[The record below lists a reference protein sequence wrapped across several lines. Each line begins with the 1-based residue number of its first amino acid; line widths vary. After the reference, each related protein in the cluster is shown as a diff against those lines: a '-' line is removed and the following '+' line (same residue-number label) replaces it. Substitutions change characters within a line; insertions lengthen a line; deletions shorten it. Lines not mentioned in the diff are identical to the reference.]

1 MARKLFFLFLFSVF
15 SMSSL
20 FSMEEE
26 MLRRI
31 RLHMIIGDYL
41 SAKKEAKEAIEK
53 FPSSPKLE
61 QAYIKALAKRG
72 DEEEFI
78 SLLKK
83 FVKKHEISTI
93 DRSLFEEVAWQVLDK
108 GIHASQQHV
117 RFTALIGAYF
127 TRDVRAVK
135 YLLKMMDDSNA
146 IVRSLAVKLAC
157 DYQDAPIKEKIK
169 QLLEKEKLWLV
180 RLEILRAMGIMKIK
194 DKKDVLEKL
203 LLSDRT
209 SLEEKAYAIE
219 ALVNIYEDVEEKELK
234 TLFES
239 NRYALRCLAI
249 EIALH
254 LEKENA
260 KKYVLSLAKDKHVEV
275 RLATLRCFNSYLY
288 SLCSQ
293 EEIEEYI
300 KPLLEDIHPLVA
312 ITAAWVYFPFNEKLS
327 LEKLK
332 KWLKDPSSEY
342 RRFAAAALAH
352 SGQKA
357 VSQMI
362 SLIDTTDDAYVKAN
376 LAMGLIGQKA
386 YSKKA
391 CDEIYLFLEKE
402 NKTLLMEEE
411 GKMPF
416 LVLGPS
422 RVRHLDHIPNYPEAV
437 DANCRLKLISLLAMR
452 KDDRATE
459 LIKSF
464 LKSRRW
470 GISAFAA
477 SLLMQEGNQEAMEK
491 IKQLLED
498 DDINVKIQAALVL
511 SLFGRDTSA
520 MPVLQKT
527 YFQAEHERKMHIL
540 QAMGF
545 VAEEDDFKFFIDVLD
560 EPFQLLRVIDASS
573 FIQSLHR

>member
-1 MARKLFFLFLFSVF
+1 MVRKVFLGLFFSVF
-15 SMSSL
+15 FMSSL
-20 FSMEEE
+20 FSLEDE

-41 SAKKEAKEAIEK
+41 SAKKEAKLAKEK
-53 FPSSPKLE
+53 FPDSFE
-61 QAYIKALAKRG
+61 VQEAYIKALAKRG

-78 SLLKK
+78 SILKK
-83 FVKKHEISTI
+83 FVKKHDVKTI

-117 RFTALIGAYF
+117 RFTSLIGAYL

-146 IVRSLAVKLAC
+146 IIRSLAVKLSC

-180 RLEILRAMGIMKIK
+180 RLEILRAMGIMKIT
-194 DKKDVLEKL
+194 DKKEVLKKL

-239 NRYALRCLAI
+239 NRYALRCLGI
-249 EIALH
+249 EIAIH
-254 LEKENA
+254 LEKENV
-260 KKYVLSLAKDKHVEV
+260 KQHILDLCQDKHVEV
-275 RLATLRCFNSYLY
+275 RLSALRCFNAYLY
-288 SLCSQ
+288 DICSK
-293 EEIEEYI
+293 EEREKYI

-312 ITAAWVYFPFNEKLS
+312 ITASWVYFPFDEKIS
-327 LEKLK
+327 LGKIK

-352 SGQKA
+352 SGQKV
-357 VSQMI
+357 VSEMI
-362 SLIDTTDDAYVKAN
+362 SLIDTTDDIFVKAN

-391 CDEIYLFLEKE
+391 CDEIFSFLEKE
-402 NKTLLMEEE
+402 NNTLLMEEE

-452 KDDRATE
+452 QDERATN

-470 GISAFAA
+470 GISAIAA
-477 SLLMQEGNQEAMEK
+477 SLLMQEGNQEAMER

-511 SLFGRDTSA
+511 SLYGKDNSA

-527 YFQAEHERKMHIL
+527 YFQAEHERKMQIL

-545 VAEEDDFKFFIDVLD
+545 IAEENDYQFFVDVLD